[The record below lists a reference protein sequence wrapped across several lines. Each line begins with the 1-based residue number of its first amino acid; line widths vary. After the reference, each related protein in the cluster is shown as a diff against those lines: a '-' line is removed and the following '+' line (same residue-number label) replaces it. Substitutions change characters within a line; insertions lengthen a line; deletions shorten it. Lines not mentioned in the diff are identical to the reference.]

1 MFLTRQRVPNE
12 LLAKTQG
19 ELLES
24 NYELRQIAVSVRN
37 RSEGDV
43 ELGDLLR
50 FAIDPFRAVMLGL
63 IQNHGHIVPNVH
75 ES

>member
-12 LLAKTQG
+12 LLAETQG

-37 RSEGDV
+37 RSERDV
-43 ELGDLLR
+43 ELGDYYISPSTH
-50 FAIDPFRAVMLGL
+50 FGA
-63 IQNHGHIVPNVH
+63 
-75 ES
+75 

>member
-12 LLAKTQG
+12 LWAKTQG

-37 RSEGDV
+37 KYNGDV
-43 ELGDLLR
+43 DLEDCYISPSSH
-50 FAIDPFRAVMLGL
+50 FGA
-63 IQNHGHIVPNVH
+63 
-75 ES
+75 

>member
-43 ELGDLLR
+43 ELGDCYDSPSTH
-50 FAIDPFRAVMLGL
+50 FGP
-63 IQNHGHIVPNVH
+63 
-75 ES
+75 

>member
-37 RSEGDV
+37 RYEGDM
-43 ELGDLLR
+43 ELGDC
-50 FAIDPFRAVMLGL
+50 
-63 IQNHGHIVPNVH
+63 
-75 ES
+75 